1 MKIIKLQAENIK
13 KLKAVEI
20 TPQGNTVV
28 ISGRNEQGKT
38 SVLDSIWLA
47 LGGGAASKEMIR
59 PVRDGQKR
67 ASVKLD
73 LGDMIVTRTWSSN
86 EKSYLQVESKEG
98 AVFKKPQEMLN
109 RLVGRLSFNPLSFS
123 LQDEKTQLKTLLEL
137 VKLPVDPAVLDGKK
151 AKLYE
156 QRRDINRDHD
166 QYESKLGFMAV
177 PDPKTPAEEI
187 SSADIVAELREVQE
201 QKNKNDELRRE
212 FATMQT
218 QAAQHRTDIQN
229 LADQIATLQQ
239 KMDDTKAILRELAT
253 KGKAAK
259 ATIETLVDPDLDSFQ
274 EKLNNI
280 DKTNQDIR
288 NARDYKITKGRMDEL
303 KSESIGLTAQ
313 IQEIDDQKEKM
324 LKEAEFPV
332 DGLSF
337 DENGVIFK
345 GIPFKQC
352 SSEEKLRV
360 SLGMAIAL
368 NPDLRVILI
377 TDGSLLDS
385 INMKLIEEMAKEKDY
400 QVWIEIVDE
409 TGKLGVYIEDGEVKT
424 A

>member
-86 EKSYLQVESKEG
+86 DKSYLQVESKEG

-109 RLVGRLSFNPLSFS
+109 KLVGRLSFNPLAFAW
-123 LQDEKTQLKTLLEL
+123 QDEKTQLKTLLDL

-151 AKLYE
+151 ANLYE
-156 QRRDINRDHD
+156 QRRDINRDFK
-166 QYESKLGFMAV
+166 QYESKLGFITP
-177 PDPKTPAEEI
+177 PDPKTPTEEI
-187 SSADIVAELREVQE
+187 SSADVLAELREAQE

-218 QAAQHRTDIQN
+218 QAAQYRMDIQD
-229 LADQIATLQQ
+229 LADQIAVLQQ
-239 KMDDTKAILRELAT
+239 KMDDTKATLRELAT

-259 ATIETLVDPDLDSFQ
+259 ATVETLVDPDLNSFQ
-274 EKLNNI
+274 EKLSNI
-280 DKTNQDIR
+280 DTINQNVR
-288 NARDYKITKGRMDEL
+288 NAREYKTTKSRMDEL
-303 KSESIGLTAQ
+303 ESQSNGLTEQ
-313 IQEIDDQKEKM
+313 IQAIDDQKEKM
-324 LKEAEFPV
+324 LKEAKFPV

-345 GIPFKQC
+345 DIPFKQC

-409 TGKLGVYIEDGEVKT
+409 TGKLGVYIEDGEVKN
-424 A
+424 